1 MSLKSCNKKRQLQ
14 SSIGD
19 KKKGPQAPKIGGQKE
34 FEPKIGG
41 KRILNLKEEIKKG
54 PKLQLKGE
62 VKKNYRHLKRKVQ
75 NKDLLQCYC
84 ILIDT
89 SKGREYII
97 IE

>member
-41 KRILNLKEEIKKG
+41 KRILNLKQEVKRNLNLKEEIKKD
-54 PKLQLKGE
+54 PKC
-62 VKKNYRHLKRKVQ
+62 N
-75 NKDLLQCYC
+75 
-84 ILIDT
+84 
-89 SKGREYII
+89 
-97 IE
+97 